1 LSWHLTG
8 LDKKSLDDEW
18 TVKSTGPSVDDVRR
32 FLRTEQRRTDSPA
45 EYAAAI
51 ACR

>member
-8 LDKKSLDDEW
+8 LDKKRLDEEW

-32 FLRTEQRRTDSPA
+32 FLRTEQLKAMDT
-45 EYAAAI
+45 AAYDA
-51 ACR
+51 AVGCK